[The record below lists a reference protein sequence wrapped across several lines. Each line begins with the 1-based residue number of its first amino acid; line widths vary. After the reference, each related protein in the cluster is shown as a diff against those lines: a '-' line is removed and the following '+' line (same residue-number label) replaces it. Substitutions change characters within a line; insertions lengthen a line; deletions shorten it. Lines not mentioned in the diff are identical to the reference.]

1 MQIFAHLPS
10 SFDGVQYSVYLQNNS
25 CKSEY
30 SFEFKNKKS
39 RTYMRKTGMGNL
51 MELFFIL
58 YQMLTLKGKAVRVT
72 ISLFAKAVLGSSLL
86 YMYYV

>member
-39 RTYMRKTGMGNL
+39 HTYMVWETLWNFFYIISNVNPKRQSGSGESQNVSGILFSNL
-51 MELFFIL
+51 NL
-58 YQMLTLKGKAVRVT
+58 
-72 ISLFAKAVLGSSLL
+72 
-86 YMYYV
+86 

>member
-1 MQIFAHLPS
+1 MYNIQCTYKTIPANLS
-10 SFDGVQYSVYLQNNS
+10 IRLSL
-25 CKSEY
+25 KI
-30 SFEFKNKKS
+30 KNHIPTWYGKPYG
-39 RTYMRKTGMGNL
+39 T
-51 MELFFIL
+51 FFIL